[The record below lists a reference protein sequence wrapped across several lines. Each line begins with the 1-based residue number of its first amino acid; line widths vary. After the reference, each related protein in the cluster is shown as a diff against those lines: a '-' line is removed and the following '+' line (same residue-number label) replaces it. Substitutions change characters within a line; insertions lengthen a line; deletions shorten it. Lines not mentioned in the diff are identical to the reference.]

1 MTPAQLS
8 RTVRHAVCR
17 AVEDGVLRVAVPDDV
32 RMERPR
38 PGGCGDWATGVAL
51 RLAGDA
57 GEPARV
63 VAERLRERIADR
75 PGVAAVEITG
85 PGFLNI
91 TLSGDPAGRQREI
104 VAGAEGAVRSIAD
117 ARRSYPPLPGSRAVV
132 WDEVVGLLRRI
143 DGSDSDTAD
152 GHVRRPKVVDHPD
165 TTAVL
170 GADATRWAFLSVAA
184 RDAPR
189 AGAGLL
195 RQHET
200 NPLFTVRYAHA
211 RARALSRNAAA
222 LGFGADRAE
231 YAETDVERWIADF
244 PGALGAAARLRAP
257 DRVARHLEGTADA
270 LLGLQPAV
278 LPVGEEKPLA
288 AHRSRLALAEAAGA
302 VLAGGLSLLG
312 ISAPDHW

>member
-32 RMERPR
+32 RVERPR

-57 GEPARV
+57 GEPPRV

-104 VAGAEGAVRSIAD
+104 VAGAHRAVRAVAD
-117 ARRSYPPLPGSRAVV
+117 ERRLTPPVPGSRAVV

-143 DGSDSDTAD
+143 DGSDAD
-152 GHVRRPKVVDHPD
+152 GQVRRPPVVDHHD

-184 RDAPR
+184 QDAAR
-189 AGAGLL
+189 ADAGLL
-195 RQHET
+195 RQHES

-222 LGFGADRAE
+222 LGFGAEPAE
-231 YAETDVERWIADF
+231 YAETDAERWIADF
-244 PGALGAAARLRAP
+244 PGVLSAAARLRAP

-278 LPVGEEKPLA
+278 LPVGGEKPLA